1 MRWPLEFP
9 SSSWTPCCWVLWL
22 LPVTPIAWNSWP
34 ASRLFDCSSVAS
46 AVVSFV
52 ASVVLSGR
60 ELALSL
66 ASALLREKGRRPGA
80 VARFGA
86 VVAASR
92 QSCPAEQTVA
102 FPGET
107 ASVLVHG
114 MSIVKPAETFAPA
127 DAGFVPEGD
136 KSVPVDG
143 RWVLGRSSGRSS
155 EQLPPGINQPSSAFS
170 LCFS

>member
-46 AVVSFV
+46 AVASFVASGVPFVDEPAPSVVSAV

-102 FPGET
+102 LPGET

-127 DAGFVPEGD
+127 DAGFRSEERRVGKECR
-136 KSVPVDG
+136 S
-143 RWVLGRSSGRSS
+143 RWS
-155 EQLPPGINQPSSAFS
+155 PYH
-170 LCFS
+170 